1 MAKDIGADTEA
12 FADIRM
18 TSDNGFILAS
28 CPTGISGYKTE
39 ASKGD
44 RDYWIVKLNESGK
57 FEWDKTVVI
66 VLTKPNLSY
75 KPKMEVML
83 PLAGH
88 SRICQEIKQKIKKWK
103 ARFCC

>member
-1 MAKDIGADTEA
+1 
-12 FADIRM
+12 M
-18 TSDNGFILAS
+18 TSDNGFIL
-28 CPTGISGYKTE
+28 GIMSYLEFQDTKQKLQGRPWLLDSKTQ
-39 ASKGD
+39 
-44 RDYWIVKLNESGK
+44 WNW

-88 SRICQEIKQKIKKWK
+88 SRICQEIKQKVEGKILG
-103 ARFCC
+103 C